1 MVRSLA
7 LGLVLAT
14 GALVGR
20 LPPGEGQIVAH
31 GQTPPVLVAH
41 VQPPTTGAPSV
52 VSPSRK
58 APFENL
64 FQNLPKNPPDP
75 DVAAALV
82 EQLAAKTKV
91 VCGLTMLQVDP
102 TTDQKIRRDVS
113 ASPGQNPNL
122 TRQPD
127 FKIRRITPTMCRE

>member
-20 LPPGEGQIVAH
+20 LPPGEGQIVA
-31 GQTPPVLVAH
+31 
-41 VQPPTTGAPSV
+41 
-52 VSPSRK
+52 
-58 APFENL
+58 F
-64 FQNLPKNPPDP
+64 PKNPPDP
-75 DVAAALV
+75 DVAAALI

-102 TTDQKIRRDVS
+102 TTDPKIRRDVS
-113 ASPGQNPNL
+113 PAPAQNPNL

-127 FKIRRITPTMCRE
+127 FKIRRITPAMCRE